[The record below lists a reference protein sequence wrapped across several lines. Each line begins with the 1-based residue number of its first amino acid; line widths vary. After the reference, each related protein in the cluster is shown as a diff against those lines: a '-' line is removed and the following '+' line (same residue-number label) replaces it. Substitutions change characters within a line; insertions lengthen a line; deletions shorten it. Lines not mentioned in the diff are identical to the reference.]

1 MMIEIRQAGILE
13 AETIRS
19 IATLVWWPTY
29 SPILTKEQI
38 SYMLDMFYNIDTIAR
53 QIQNKEQT
61 YIVLYANNVATGF
74 AAYSPRP
81 ENPDIYKLHKLY
93 CLTETK
99 GKGYGKLLLEYIEKT
114 ILEKGKTILELNV
127 NRHNPTLG
135 FYEKMG
141 FTIVYSEDIDIGNG
155 YEMNDYV
162 MRKVLI

>member
-1 MMIEIRQAGILE
+1 MMIEIRQAGTLE

-38 SYMLDMFYNIDTIAR
+38 NYMLDMFYDIDTITQ
-53 QIQNKEQT
+53 QIQNRQQI
-61 YIVLYANNVATGF
+61 YIVLYANNVAKGF

-81 ENPDIYKLHKLY
+81 ENPDVYKLHKLY

-99 GKGYGKLLLEYIEKT
+99 GKGYGRLLLEHIEKT
-114 ILEKGKTILELNV
+114 ILDEGKTTLELNV
-127 NRHNPTLG
+127 NRHNPALG

-162 MRKVLI
+162 MRKIIV